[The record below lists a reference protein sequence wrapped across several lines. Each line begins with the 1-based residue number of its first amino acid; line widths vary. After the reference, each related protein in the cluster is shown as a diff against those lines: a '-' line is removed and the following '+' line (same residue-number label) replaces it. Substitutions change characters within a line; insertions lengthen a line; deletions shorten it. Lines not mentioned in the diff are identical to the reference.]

1 MGKMTITIFVGDNNA
16 GLAITAQ
23 KTDPTAFLIDHKN
36 YKFFLSTE
44 YSTDITVYT
53 SFSDL
58 PKITAT
64 DAVFFEVLKKADVIF
79 YCPPTKWSDHSDYF
93 NWISNRAITEYFL
106 YHVKL
111 IKNNVCGL
119 DLNSYLNSGYLALTE
134 FRQTATKQLWVAGC
148 SISHG
153 IGVSA
158 DEKFGELISAKLN
171 LPVSYLTKPGSSIE
185 WAKDQ
190 ILRSDLR
197 KNDVVIWGLTK
208 ETRAPKANNTKIL
221 SEPDPVIRLDETSLY
236 RAVTSVHQVANFCK
250 KISVRL
256 ILVPFICS
264 EQLQLLIHDL
274 DEYYQLPYQTQPL
287 DKGTDNI
294 HPGPVQH
301 QVWANTICNHVLK
314 S

>member
-1 MGKMTITIFVGDNNA
+1 MTITIFVGDNDA
-16 GLAITAQ
+16 GLATTA
-23 KTDPTAFLIDHKN
+23 KKINPVAFLIDHKN
-36 YKFFLSTE
+36 YKVFLSTE
-44 YSTDITVYT
+44 YSTDITGYT

-79 YCPPTKWSDHSDYF
+79 YCPPATWSDHSGYF
-93 NWISNRAITEYFL
+93 SWNSSQTITEYFL

-119 DLNSYLNSGYLALTE
+119 DLNSYLHSGYLALTE
-134 FRQTATKQLWVAGC
+134 FRQTVTKQLWVAGC

-153 IGVSA
+153 VGVSA
-158 DEKFGELISAKLN
+158 DEKFGALISAKLN

-197 KNDVVIWGLTK
+197 KNDVVIWGLTQ
-208 ETRAPKANNTKIL
+208 ETRAPKAINTHVLAESNPI
-221 SEPDPVIRLDETSLY
+221 IRLDETSLY

-250 KISVRL
+250 KISVQL
-256 ILVPFICS
+256 ILVPIICS

-274 DEYYQLPYQTQPL
+274 DEYCQLPYQTQTL

-294 HPGPVQH
+294 HPGPIQH
-301 QVWANTICNHVLK
+301 QVWANAICNHV
-314 S
+314 